1 MVTEKRMAAMVVCA
15 LLCGAP
21 PLRAQNARQT
31 LETVKSLRCE
41 FTLMATGTWTPQG
54 DAQAHVRERKV
65 SMVFTA
71 IDTQE
76 GSAEIEGSSAAPT
89 IIAQLSGGYLHF
101 MQIAITGYL
110 YTTTVFDKVAHAP
123 KLKAVHTR
131 HEYTEVALPGYTSRP
146 EQYYGECE
154 VLP

>member
-1 MVTEKRMAAMVVCA
+1 MVVGA

-21 PLRAQNARQT
+21 ALGAQNPRQM
-31 LETVKSLRCE
+31 LATVKSLRCD
-41 FTLMATGTWTPQG
+41 FTLMSTGTWTPQG
-54 DAQAHVRERKV
+54 DTQAQVRERKL
-65 SMVFTA
+65 SLVFKA

-110 YTTTVFDKVAHAP
+110 YTTTVFDKAAHP
-123 KLKAVHTR
+123 GKLKAVHTR

-154 VLP
+154 VVN